1 MKNITLKI
9 DDGVYRRARIQAA
22 RRGTSVSG
30 MVREFLVSL
39 ESEEADREARRIA
52 ALEEMYRLSNERAR
66 KAQSVAGLHPS
77 LKPLTRE
84 ELYGDRVR

>member
-9 DDGVYRRARIQAA
+9 DDGVYRRARILAA

-30 MVREFLVSL
+30 MVREFLVAL
-39 ESEEADREARRIA
+39 ESEEGDRETRRIA
-52 ALEEMYRLSNERAR
+52 ALEEMYRLSNERAQKTR
-66 KAQSVAGLHPS
+66 SVVGSHSS

-84 ELYGDRVR
+84 EIYGDRIR